1 MRVWIGLIM
10 MALWMN
16 GAGFPKEYYAI
27 QKSKEQ
33 RQAFG
38 KILRPL
44 VEKTNQEI
52 LSERAFVKRFFQ
64 TYLPHAFRHV
74 PNHDLLKLAGLRK
87 KYRVE
92 ALYDRAEYLRRIDI
106 IPISL
111 ALAQGAIES
120 GWGKSRFVREANNIF
135 GHWTWGEKGLVP
147 LNRLEGMTHRI
158 RIFDSLKESVEAY
171 ALNLNRHYAY
181 EMFRKERAQAHQKQK
196 AFGGTEAAKT
206 MIYYSEIRERYVEML
221 KKAMQENNF
230 HLYDEPRAPLASLLP
245 LESGLLLGQ

>member
-1 MRVWIGLIM
+1 MRGFLIWM
-10 MALWMN
+10 MAVCIAVA
-16 GAGFPKEYYAI
+16 AGFPQEYYAI
-27 QKSKEQ
+27 KKSQEQ
-33 RQAFG
+33 REAFG

-44 VEKTNQEI
+44 VEKTNKEI
-52 LSERAFVKRFFQ
+52 LAERAFVKRFFQ
-64 TYLPHAFRHV
+64 TYLPSSFREV
-74 PNHDLLKLAGLRK
+74 PAEELLRLSQWRK

-92 ALYDRAEYLRRIDI
+92 SLFDRKEYLKRIDT

-135 GHWTWGEKGLVP
+135 GHWTWGERGLVP
-147 LNRLEGMTHRI
+147 LNREEGKTHRI

-181 EMFRKERAQAHQKQK
+181 EMFREERARAHQEHK

-206 MIYYSEIRERYVEML
+206 MIYYSEIREKYVDML
-221 KKAMQENNF
+221 SKAMQDNNF
-230 HLYDEPRAPLASLLP
+230 HLYDEPRAPLFSSLP
-245 LESGLLLGQ
+245 LESVPLQGQ